1 MSAPSQ
7 DTVKS
12 YYDDR
17 VEGKLRDFTDFNP
30 RIEAAV
36 RTLADWAPQ
45 RPKRVLE
52 IGCGIGATSWRMAR
66 AWPEAEVVGA
76 DVSPRSIK
84 VARTCFKLPNLTYFE
99 GFIEPGVIAGKFDL
113 IVLMDVY
120 EHIAAQDRPT
130 LHAAIDSLLADDG
143 RVFISVPTPAFQRF
157 LRSNHPE
164 ALQPVDEDVGPD
176 EAIQASSAMG
186 ARLAYYREVGVWN
199 YFDYAHIVFVRLKAL
214 VPVAM
219 RQPQERKGMRHSI
232 KQFISKCLSTR
243 SGDDEF
249 RSTDVLSPVSTSNF
263 EKFALNSAIRRR
275 QASAWKEDGNE

>member
-1 MSAPSQ
+1 MTAPTQ

-17 VEGKLRDFTDFNP
+17 VDGKLRDFTDFNP

-66 AWPEAEVVGA
+66 AWPEADVIGA
-76 DVSPRSIK
+76 DVSPRSIE

-120 EHIAAQDRPT
+120 EHIAVQDRPV
-130 LHAAIDSLLADDG
+130 LHRTIRELLSDDA
-143 RVFISVPTPAFQRF
+143 RVFVSVPTPAHLEF
-157 LRSNHPE
+157 LRKHHPQE
-164 ALQPVDEDVGPD
+164 IQPVDEDVGPL
-176 EAIQASSAMG
+176 EAHAIAQDSQSE
-186 ARLAYYREVGVWN
+186 LLNYRQVGIWS
-199 YFDYAHIVFVRLKAL
+199 YGDYAHFVFGRFNRMSALDSRLLAGSKTLKQKLKSIVKNDESDLPRNYLGPDVRGDTHPGQGSKFL
-214 VPVAM
+214 VPSD
-219 RQPQERKGMRHSI
+219 ERKVIASLWLS
-232 KQFISKCLSTR
+232 QQSK
-243 SGDDEF
+243 
-249 RSTDVLSPVSTSNF
+249 
-263 EKFALNSAIRRR
+263 
-275 QASAWKEDGNE
+275 